1 MARKGRKQKKE
12 EDLLRKEEEN
22 LQKEIEKLFNCI
34 NCLGKDRNHN
44 RYWFFRRE
52 GRLFVET
59 LDSSKWGY
67 YSTKEEDSMRER
79 DLKRHLEKCYMK
91 ISTALQKRSKDV
103 AQKALVEEGELRRS
117 TRVRDKPRFNP
128 AMAFLRYVNRWRED

>member
-1 MARKGRKQKKE
+1 MG
-12 EDLLRKEEEN
+12 
-22 LQKEIEKLFNCI
+22 F
-34 NCLGKDRNHN
+34 
-44 RYWFFRRE
+44 
-52 GRLFVET
+52 
-59 LDSSKWGY
+59 
-67 YSTKEEDSMRER
+67 YSTKEELDALIGSLNVKGMRER